1 MIWCK
6 DFFDRNQDEEFNQ
19 TFYELISKDT
29 PTIYE
34 GTIEQD
40 SVKNYFCGEY
50 LLNLN
55 AIIKNGCQLG
65 DKIKIFESIKN
76 TNKSTNKTYPNF
88 ATKFLKS

>member
-1 MIWCK
+1 M
-6 DFFDRNQDEEFNQ
+6 N
-19 TFYELISKDT
+19 FYVVMKDT
-29 PTIYE
+29 PAIYE
-34 GTIEQD
+34 STIELD
-40 SVKNYFCGEY
+40 SGKNYFCGEY